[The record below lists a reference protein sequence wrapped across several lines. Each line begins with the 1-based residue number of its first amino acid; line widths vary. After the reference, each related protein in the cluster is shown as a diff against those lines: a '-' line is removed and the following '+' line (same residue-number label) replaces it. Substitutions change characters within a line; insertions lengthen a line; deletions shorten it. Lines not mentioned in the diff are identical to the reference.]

1 MYATIVSHNIRAS
14 WRQLNNHN
22 CAPVL
27 QQLAPKFRYV
37 FLGNHALSGER
48 HSKATLER
56 FFGRVFRLFPDAN
69 FEVREVLIK
78 GMPWNTTAVALV
90 NITAKLP
97 NGQVYRN
104 EISQTIRLRWGKI
117 IEIRTLE
124 ETQALMAALQTLLE
138 SGVTEAGAAP
148 IEDTKLEDTEP
159 TKRF

>member
-14 WRQLNNHN
+14 WQELNKGN

-37 FLGNHALSGER
+37 FLGHHALSGER
-48 HSKATLER
+48 YTKATLEQ
-56 FFGRVFRLFPDAN
+56 FFQRVFRLFPDAN
-69 FEVREVLIK
+69 FEVREILVK

-90 NITAKLP
+90 NITARLP
-97 NGQVYRN
+97 NGQAYTN

-117 IEIRTLE
+117 TEIRTLE

-148 IEDTKLEDTEP
+148 IEDIEP
-159 TKRF
+159 TERF

>member
-1 MYATIVSHNIRAS
+1 MYATIVSHNIRTS
-14 WRQLNNHN
+14 WQALNKHN

-27 QQLAPKFRYV
+27 QQMAPKFRYV

-48 HSKATLER
+48 YNKATLER
-56 FFGRVFRLFPDAN
+56 FFERVFRLFPDAN
-69 FEVREVLIK
+69 FEVREILVK

-97 NGQVYRN
+97 NGQAYTN

-117 IEIRTLE
+117 TEIRTLE

-148 IEDTKLEDTEP
+148 IEDAKP
-159 TKRF
+159 TNQFEKGSS